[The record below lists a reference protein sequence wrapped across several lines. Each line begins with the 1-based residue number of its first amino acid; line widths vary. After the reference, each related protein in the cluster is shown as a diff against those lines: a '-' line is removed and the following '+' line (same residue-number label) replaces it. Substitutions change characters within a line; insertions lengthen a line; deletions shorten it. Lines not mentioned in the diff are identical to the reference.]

1 MIEERK
7 ENSNEEATV
16 EPAEEKSEKTFQNWC
31 PNCKTNTAVEII
43 EHKGAGKV
51 RVKCTECGREWECF
65 L

>member
-1 MIEERK
+1 MIEE
-7 ENSNEEATV
+7 T
-16 EPAEEKSEKTFQNWC
+16 EKSEKTFQNWC
-31 PNCKTNTAVEII
+31 SNCKTNTAVEII